1 MIFILT
7 YGDFD
12 FDNIVDLIY
21 GFILESYLHKAI
33 NIFTSFAQLR
43 DSAIC
48 EAVSSCCAASIK
60 FPSVF
65 PMLIYICISGGAAA
79 KRIKIRL
86 RGISDMMRI
95 AVCDD
100 DAVTRAYLIALI
112 EKQNIDCEIAEF
124 DSAQGYLAD
133 GRGFDIIFLDIEMSE
148 GKGTGVELARK
159 IRANMRNQ
167 PIIIFVTGYDKYVY
181 DAFDVEAFQYLL
193 KPVEEQKFA
202 QVLQRAVKKIIAE
215 KNAGET
221 LMIRYANSKKAI
233 PTGSIYYIESR
244 NHKVILHLND
254 GELEYYAKIGELE
267 RQLQRSFFRIHK
279 GYLINM
285 FYIDSYTKTDV
296 LLTSGDRLLIS
307 KYKYSDFVKAYL
319 RFLKRGLADE

>member
-1 MIFILT
+1 
-7 YGDFD
+7 
-12 FDNIVDLIY
+12 
-21 GFILESYLHKAI
+21 
-33 NIFTSFAQLR
+33 
-43 DSAIC
+43 
-48 EAVSSCCAASIK
+48 
-60 FPSVF
+60 
-65 PMLIYICISGGAAA
+65 
-79 KRIKIRL
+79 
-86 RGISDMMRI
+86 MMRI